1 MLFILKFTSVF
12 SNSAESV
19 SAKASSGKRPKD
31 DGLDG
36 LRSSLIMLRL
46 LSRADMSFNFG
57 SPLSKDGALV

>member
-1 MLFILKFTSVF
+1 MLFILKLTSVF

-36 LRSSLIMLRL
+36 LRSQYIY
-46 LSRADMSFNFG
+46 
-57 SPLSKDGALV
+57 